1 MHPNP
6 KFAWKDEAAMRAFVA
21 ETAFAQIVTVVE
33 GRPASAQAPLAIAAT
48 GSVSFHLARTNK
60 LVPALD
66 GAPLLAS
73 VIGTHF
79 YVSPDWYGTP
89 DQVPTW
95 NYRLVEIEGV
105 VRRLDEME
113 LRELLDRLSAAQE
126 ARLAPKTAWTST
138 KMAPSKLDAMARA
151 IVGFT
156 IDAPRYSGI
165 LKMGQNKS
173 DAEAASAIAALRALG
188 DDRAAE
194 EMEATR

>member
-1 MHPNP
+1 
-6 KFAWKDEAAMRAFVA
+6 MRAFVA
-21 ETAFAQIVTVVE
+21 EAAFAQIVTVVE
-33 GRPASAQAPLAIAAT
+33 GRPASAQAPLAIAAN
-48 GSVSFHLARTNK
+48 GSVAFHLSRTNK
-60 LVPALD
+60 LVRALD

-95 NYRLVEIEGV
+95 NYRVVEIEGIA
-105 VRRLDEME
+105 RRLDQTE

-126 ARLAPKTAWTST
+126 KRLAPKPAWTSA
-138 KMAPSKLDAMARA
+138 KMDPSKLEAMARA
-151 IVGFT
+151 IGGFA
-156 IDAPRYSGI
+156 IDAPRFSGI

-173 DAEAASAIAALRALG
+173 DAEAAGAIAALRALG